1 MFYYLRGMLAV
12 LQNDLAVLDC
22 GGVGYKL
29 TIPASTFS
37 ALSDK
42 LQKEALLYTHLA
54 LREDAADL
62 YGFATEE
69 ELELFRKLISVSG
82 IGPKGASAILSVLTA
97 DELIRACADGD
108 YKAIARAPGVG
119 TKTAQRVILELKDK
133 IALGIPSASSS
144 PASGNTVSSGATVSQ
159 VIDTLSL
166 YGFSREQIKEAM
178 KNVNPRLSLEDMI
191 AETLR
196 ILAK

>member
-1 MFYYLRGMLAV
+1 MFYYLRGKLTV
-12 LQNDLAVLDC
+12 LQNGLAVLDC

-29 TIPASTFS
+29 TVPASTF
-37 ALSDK
+37 AFLSSK
-42 LQKEALLYTHLA
+42 LQQEALLYTHLA

-97 DELIRACADGD
+97 DDFIRACADGD

-133 IALGIPSASSS
+133 VANGIPAS
-144 PASGNTVSSGATVSQ
+144 PAASGAAPSCGTVSQ
-159 VIDTLSL
+159 VVDTLSL
-166 YGFSREQIKEAM
+166 YGFTREQVKEALR
-178 KNVNPRLSLEDMI
+178 NVNPHLSLEEMI

>member
-1 MFYYLRGMLAV
+1 MFYYLRGKLTA
-12 LQNDLAVLDC
+12 LKSNLAVLDC

-29 TIPASTFS
+29 TVPASTFA
-37 ALSDK
+37 ALSSK
-42 LQKEALLYTHLA
+42 LQQEALLYTHLA

-97 DELIRACADGD
+97 EEFIRACADGD
-108 YKAIARAPGVG
+108 YKSIARAPGVG

-133 IALGIPSASSS
+133 VADGLP
-144 PASGNTVSSGATVSQ
+144 TVSAVPGTGPVGGNVSQ
-159 VIDTLSL
+159 VVDTLSL
-166 YGFSREQIKEAM
+166 YGFSREQIKDAM
-178 KNVNPRLSLEDMI
+178 REVNPQLSLEDMI

-196 ILAK
+196 ILAAKG

>member
-1 MFYYLRGMLAV
+1 MFYYLRGKLTV
-12 LQNDLAVLDC
+12 LQSSLAVLDC

-29 TIPASTFS
+29 TIPASTFA

-42 LQKEALLYTHLA
+42 LQSEALLYTHLA
-54 LREDAADL
+54 LREDAAEL

-97 DELIRACADGD
+97 EEFIRACADGD

-119 TKTAQRVILELKDK
+119 AKTAQRVILELKDK
-133 IALGIPSASSS
+133 VADGLPVPSGVPGANF
-144 PASGNTVSSGATVSQ
+144 SGGNVSQ
-159 VIDTLSL
+159 VVDTLTL

-178 KNVNPRLSLEDMI
+178 RDVSPRLSLEDMI
-191 AETLR
+191 AETLK
-196 ILAK
+196 ILAAKR

>member
-1 MFYYLRGMLAV
+1 MFYYLRGKLTV
-12 LQNDLAVLDC
+12 LQSDLAVLDC

-37 ALSDK
+37 ALSSK
-42 LQKEALLYTHLA
+42 LKQEALLYTHLA

-62 YGFATEE
+62 YGFATEQ

-97 DELIRACADGD
+97 EEFVRACAQGD
-108 YKAIARAPGVG
+108 YKAIAKAPGVG
-119 TKTAQRVILELKDK
+119 NKTAQRVILELKDK
-133 IALGIPSASSS
+133 VADGLPVSDNLPGVPSG
-144 PASGNTVSSGATVSQ
+144 GNVNQ
-159 VIDTLSL
+159 VVDTLVL
-166 YGFSREQIKEAM
+166 YGFSKEQIKDAM
-178 KNVNPRLSLEDMI
+178 RGMDLSLPLEDMI

-196 ILAK
+196 ILASKR

>member
-1 MFYYLRGMLAV
+1 MFYYLRGTLAV
-12 LQNDLAVLDC
+12 LQQNLAVLDC

-29 TIPASTFS
+29 TVPASTFA

-54 LREDAADL
+54 LREDAAEL

-97 DELIRACADGD
+97 EELIRACADGD

-133 IALGIPSASSS
+133 IADGIPSSASV
-144 PASGNTVSSGATVSQ
+144 PTAGGKAASGAVVSQ

-166 YGFSREQIKEAM
+166 YGFSREQVKEAM
-178 KNVNPRLSLEDMI
+178 KNVNPHLPLEDMI

>member
-1 MFYYLRGMLAV
+1 MTV
-12 LQNDLAVLDC
+12 LQNEFAVLDC

-29 TIPASTFS
+29 NIPASTFV
-37 ALSDK
+37 ALSSK
-42 LQKEALLYTHLA
+42 LKKEVLLYTHLA

-82 IGPKGASAILSVLTA
+82 IGPKGAGAILSVLTI
-97 DELIRACADGD
+97 EEFIRACADGD

-119 TKTAQRVILELKDK
+119 NKTAQRVILELKDK
-133 IALGIPSASSS
+133 VADGLPVTSDVPGVSGGANASR
-144 PASGNTVSSGATVSQ
+144 
-159 VIDTLSL
+159 VIDTLTL
-166 YGFSREQIKEAM
+166 YGFSREQIRDAM
-178 KNVNPRLSLEDMI
+178 RSVSPSLPLEEMI

-196 ILAK
+196 ILASKR

>member
-1 MFYYLRGMLAV
+1 MFYYLRGKLTV

-29 TIPASTFS
+29 TIPASTFA
-37 ALSDK
+37 ALSSK
-42 LQKEALLYTHLA
+42 LKQEALLYTHLA

-62 YGFATEE
+62 YGFATEQ

-97 DELIRACADGD
+97 EEFVRACAQGD

-133 IALGIPSASSS
+133 VADGLPV
-144 PASGNTVSSGATVSQ
+144 SGDLPGVPTGGNVNQ
-159 VIDTLSL
+159 VVDTLVL
-166 YGFSREQIKEAM
+166 YGFSKEQIKDAM
-178 KNVNPRLSLEDMI
+178 RGMNLSLPLEDMI

-196 ILAK
+196 ILASKR